1 MESVT
6 IMDIAMITLMISIL
20 GFLWRLSITQA
31 REMRNMES
39 RLMGEMRKMES
50 RLMGEMREMESRL
63 MGDIAKLW
71 REVSY
76 MRGYLSRLAGDFDQ
90 ETERKYEDAR

>member
-6 IMDIAMITLMISIL
+6 IMDIAMITLMVSIL

-31 REMRNMES
+31 REMR
-39 RLMGEMRKMES
+39 KMES
-50 RLMGEMREMESRL
+50 RIMGE
-63 MGDIAKLW
+63 IAKLW

-76 MRGYLSRLAGDFDQ
+76 VRGYLSRLAGDFDQ

>member
-6 IMDIAMITLMISIL
+6 IMDIAMITLMVSIL

-31 REMRNMES
+31 REMRKMES

-50 RLMGEMREMESRL
+50 RLMGE
-63 MGDIAKLW
+63 IAKLW